1 MSDPTELPGLA
12 HFCEHMLFMGTK
24 KYPCENEY
32 NKYLSE
38 HGGSSNAY
46 TAADHTNYYF
56 DVAPDA
62 FSGALDRSSV
72 LCPAVTLRARPQ
84 YNDVHK
90 VCPQGRHTPPGICP
104 VVMRSSYA
112 VCSASQSTVTAQQ
125 VSSVLCPAV
134 TLSARPQYN
143 DVHKV

>member
-1 MSDPTELPGLA
+1 MITSPPIPGSMSDPVELPGLA
-12 HFCEHMLFMGTK
+12 HFCEHMLFMGTE

-62 FSGALDRSSV
+62 FAGALDRCV
-72 LCPAVTLRARPQ
+72 WLC
-84 YNDVHK
+84 
-90 VCPQGRHTPPGICP
+90 I
-104 VVMRSSYA
+104 
-112 VCSASQSTVTAQQ
+112 
-125 VSSVLCPAV
+125 
-134 TLSARPQYN
+134 
-143 DVHKV
+143 

>member
-1 MSDPTELPGLA
+1 MINIVVTKLWCLIFSLSQHCLSHFWCLSLPTPGSMSDPVELPGLA
-12 HFCEHMLFMGTK
+12 HFCEHMLFMGTQ

-62 FSGALDRSSV
+62 FAGALDR
-72 LCPAVTLRARPQ
+72 
-84 YNDVHK
+84 
-90 VCPQGRHTPPGICP
+90 
-104 VVMRSSYA
+104 
-112 VCSASQSTVTAQQ
+112 
-125 VSSVLCPAV
+125 
-134 TLSARPQYN
+134 
-143 DVHKV
+143 